1 MSIAT
6 LKQSYTV
13 FNVEDVTFIETAIYR
28 PYGQLTA
35 VILPGSCIFNLVT
48 RGNGTFYPI
57 WWKFQ
62 KTPNKLCRNYTL
74 TSVSKFF
81 LQRHVAVLK
90 MQGLYLDTLII
101 GHKFC

>member
-1 MSIAT
+1 MSIAI

-57 WWKFQ
+57 
-62 KTPNKLCRNYTL
+62 
-74 TSVSKFF
+74 
-81 LQRHVAVLK
+81 
-90 MQGLYLDTLII
+90 
-101 GHKFC
+101 